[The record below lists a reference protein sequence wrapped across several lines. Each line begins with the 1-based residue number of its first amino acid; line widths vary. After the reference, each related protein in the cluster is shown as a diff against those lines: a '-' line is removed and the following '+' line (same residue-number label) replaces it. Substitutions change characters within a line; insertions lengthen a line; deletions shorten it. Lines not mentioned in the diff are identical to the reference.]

1 MRSIKGNLVA
11 TGRFM
16 KRNTYASATPLDSAR
31 KEQNA
36 KVKSIKVDN
45 LTLSKVLEEIGLF
58 CAGGNPVVIVIGDIH
73 GLAHSNV
80 YSYQTIYKNYQ
91 QPLKPESN
99 DYL

>member
-11 TGRFM
+11 IGRFV
-16 KRNTYASATPLDSAR
+16 KRITCVSSTPLDSAL

-45 LTLSKVLEEIGLF
+45 LIPSQVIEEIGLF